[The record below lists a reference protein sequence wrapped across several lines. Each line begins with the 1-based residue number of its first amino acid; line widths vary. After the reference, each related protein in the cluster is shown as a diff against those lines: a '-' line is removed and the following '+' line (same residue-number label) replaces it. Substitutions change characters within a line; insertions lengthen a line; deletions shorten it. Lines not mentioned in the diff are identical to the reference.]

1 MGEVISHARR
11 PGHEALRPLP
21 VTLSSREPRRARW
34 PQGHWASLLS
44 LPRWRGRLLGRTPQG
59 SAPTFPSALSSPFPH
74 GTASW
79 LLPFS
84 VPGCLSRGDKSLSHG

>member
-1 MGEVISHARR
+1 MAV
-11 PGHEALRPLP
+11 RPLP

-44 LPRWRGRLLGRTPQG
+44 PPGGGGAFWGEPSKAAPPSFLLPFQVP
-59 SAPTFPSALSSPFPH
+59 SPT

-84 VPGCLSRGDKSLSHG
+84 VPDCLSRGDKSLSHG